1 MLDSKNMEKIT
12 IYDSNNNPLSPPEI
26 TLGQIFEYEIVII
39 NGSIFRNTDTLDSLG
54 NGGVMT
60 LLGSSSLEWYNKKT
74 IYELRIDFLEVIKD
88 AKENEDMVILLE
100 EGIDTK
106 YPYICANGLTEKR
119 TFWNTVETLNELREL
134 LDFQNTLLEMK
145 GNKKKV
151 ETVNQKLSEYMK
163 TIKDFYGEISI
174 KTLKDNYDDSFEIS
188 FYTDKIDDTIIKT
201 LEKYKDYE
209 VYDVRCEQY
218 CSLPPI
224 DHKVIILDNR
234 KTKPW

>member
-1 MLDSKNMEKIT
+1 MEKIT
-12 IYDSNNNPLSPPEI
+12 IYDKDNNPLSPSEI

-39 NGSIFRNTDTLDSLG
+39 NGSIFRNTDTLDTLG
-54 NGGVMT
+54 GGDVMT
-60 LLGSSSLEWYNKKT
+60 LLGVSRLDWYNEKT
-74 IYELRIDFLEVIKD
+74 IFELRNDFSESIDY
-88 AKENEDMVILLE
+88 AKENGDIVILLE

-106 YPYICANGLTEKR
+106 FPFIYANGLLDRKS
-119 TFWNTVETLNELREL
+119 FWNTVKVLNEFNELREL

-145 GNKKKV
+145 CNKKKV
-151 ETVNQKLSEYMK
+151 ESTNQKLSEYMK
-163 TIKDFYGEISI
+163 TLKDFYGEITV

-188 FYTDKIDDTIIKT
+188 FYTDKIDETIINT

-224 DHKVIILDNR
+224 NHRIIILDNR
-234 KTKPW
+234 KRK